1 MESPKRAPADPAKRA
16 TVLAAVLGWL
26 LSLAAARG
34 VTIDPDVVLQLNTAT
49 LSTLSL
55 RVVEKLVVSLSR
67 PLVSGAAALM
77 EVLSRVLLLLLALV
91 LCAAPSHREAILQR
105 ARSFLRDH
113 VEVAVRLSLRM
124 SPAPSPPQAL
134 AELPTGAPPN
144 VLVVGATGVG
154 KSALIGAMSSQAEQH
169 GLVLAAAE
177 GLPSGRALE
186 AYAKV
191 ARTPSLAAPRPDVF
205 RGGAVLTQLCPLSQ
219 VRLGVIVWEA
229 SLTQP
234 LGAYVQ
240 QYVEQMQAVVG
251 NPSLSVV
258 VVCNKTDVVPCP
270 IPQLA
275 ELGDAQPFIAV
286 SAERGT
292 NLRHLFGLLE
302 PNLSKPLS
310 QTASTAGPPESSTAS
325 SSQGGFAD
333 RRRDSFGLAR
343 RESGLQR

>member
-1 MESPKRAPADPAKRA
+1 MVSARRGMESPKRAPADPSKR
-16 TVLAAVLGWL
+16 VWRAAVLGWL

-34 VTIDPDVVLQLNTAT
+34 VTINPDVVLQLNSGS

-55 RVVEKLVVSLSR
+55 RVVEKLIVTLSR
-67 PLVSGAAALM
+67 PVVAGAAALM

-91 LCAAPSHREAILQR
+91 LCAAPKHREAILQR
-105 ARSFLRDH
+105 ARSFLQNH

-124 SPAPSPPQAL
+124 SSAPSPPQAL

-144 VLVVGATGVG
+144 VLVVGAAGVG
-154 KSALIGAMSSQAEQH
+154 KSALIGAMSSQAADH

-191 ARTPSLAAPRPDVF
+191 
-205 RGGAVLTQLCPLSQ
+205 
-219 VRLGVIVWEA
+219 RLGVIVWEA
-229 SLTQP
+229 SLTRP
-234 LGAYVQ
+234 LAAYVQ
-240 QYVEQMQAVVG
+240 QYAEQMQAVVG

-292 NLRHLFGLLE
+292 NLRHLFELLE
-302 PNLSKPLS
+302 PNLSKLHS
-310 QTASTAGPPESSTAS
+310 HTASTAGPLESSTAV

-333 RRRDSFGLAR
+333 PRMDAFGLVR

>member
-1 MESPKRAPADPAKRA
+1 MA
-16 TVLAAVLGWL
+16 
-26 LSLAAARG
+26 
-34 VTIDPDVVLQLNTAT
+34 
-49 LSTLSL
+49 
-55 RVVEKLVVSLSR
+55 
-67 PLVSGAAALM
+67 
-77 EVLSRVLLLLLALV
+77 
-91 LCAAPSHREAILQR
+91 
-105 ARSFLRDH
+105 
-113 VEVAVRLSLRM
+113 
-124 SPAPSPPQAL
+124 PAPSPPQAL

-144 VLVVGATGVG
+144 VLVVGAAGVG

-191 ARTPSLAAPRPDVF
+191 ARTPSLASPRPDVL
-205 RGGAVLTQLCPLSQ
+205 RGGAVLTQQLCPLSQ

-275 ELGDAQPFIAV
+275 GAPAARRALHMHAAPRAPHAPCASRSSARAVGATELGDAQPFIAV

-302 PNLSKPLS
+302 PNLSKPPS

-343 RESGLQR
+343 RESGQQR

>member
-144 VLVVGATGVG
+144 VLVVGAAGVG

-186 AYAKV
+186 AYAK
-191 ARTPSLAAPRPDVF
+191 
-205 RGGAVLTQLCPLSQ
+205 

>member
-144 VLVVGATGVG
+144 VLVVGAAGVG

-186 AYAKV
+186 AYAK
-191 ARTPSLAAPRPDVF
+191 
-205 RGGAVLTQLCPLSQ
+205 

-325 SSQGGFAD
+325 SQGGFAD

>member
-1 MESPKRAPADPAKRA
+1 MSSP
-16 TVLAAVLGWL
+16 
-26 LSLAAARG
+26 
-34 VTIDPDVVLQLNTAT
+34 
-49 LSTLSL
+49 
-55 RVVEKLVVSLSR
+55 
-67 PLVSGAAALM
+67 
-77 EVLSRVLLLLLALV
+77 
-91 LCAAPSHREAILQR
+91 
-105 ARSFLRDH
+105 
-113 VEVAVRLSLRM
+113 
-124 SPAPSPPQAL
+124 PSPPQAL

-144 VLVVGATGVG
+144 VLVVGAAGVG
-154 KSALIGAMSSQAEQH
+154 KSALIGAMSSQAAEH

-191 ARTPSLAAPRPDVF
+191 ARMPSPAPPHPGVPR
-205 RGGAVLTQLCPLSQ
+205 REAVLMQQLCPLSQ

-234 LGAYVQ
+234 LAAYVQ
-240 QYVEQMQAVVG
+240 QYAEQMQAVVG

-275 ELGDAQPFIAV
+275 GAPAARRAARHTAPLPTPRRALRTPRRAPRAPCASHSSAHAVGAPELGDAQPFIAV

-292 NLRHLFGLLE
+292 NLRHLFELLE
-302 PNLSKPLS
+302 PNLSKLHT
-310 QTASTAGPPESSTAS
+310 QTASTAGPLESSTAA

-333 RRRDSFGLAR
+333 PRMDSPRMDSPRVDSRLVR
-343 RESGLQR
+343 RESGLHR

>member
-1 MESPKRAPADPAKRA
+1 MESPKRAPVDPTKRA
-16 TVLAAVLGWL
+16 TALAAVLGWL
-26 LSLAAARG
+26 LSFG
-34 VTIDPDVVLQLNTAT
+34 VTIDPDVILQLNSAT

-55 RVVEKLVVSLSR
+55 RVVEKLVVTLSR

-77 EVLSRVLLLLLALV
+77 EVLSRVLLLLLALL
-91 LCAAPSHREAILQR
+91 LCAAPTHREAILQR

-144 VLVVGATGVG
+144 VLVVGAAGVG
-154 KSALIGAMSSQAEQH
+154 KSALIGAMSSQAAER

-177 GLPSGRALE
+177 GLPSGRAVE
-186 AYAKV
+186 AYAK
-191 ARTPSLAAPRPDVF
+191 
-205 RGGAVLTQLCPLSQ
+205 

-240 QYVEQMQAVVG
+240 QYVEQMRAVVG

-302 PNLSKPLS
+302 PNLSKPPS
-310 QTASTAGPPESSTAS
+310 HESASTAGPPESSTAS

-333 RRRDSFGLAR
+333 RRRDSFGLVR

>member
-191 ARTPSLAAPRPDVF
+191 
-205 RGGAVLTQLCPLSQ
+205 
-219 VRLGVIVWEA
+219 RLGVIVWEA

>member
-16 TVLAAVLGWL
+16 TALAAVLGWL
-26 LSLAAARG
+26 LSLAASRG

-91 LCAAPSHREAILQR
+91 LCAAPKHREAILQR

-144 VLVVGATGVG
+144 VLVVGAAGVG

-186 AYAKV
+186 AYAK
-191 ARTPSLAAPRPDVF
+191 
-205 RGGAVLTQLCPLSQ
+205 

-302 PNLSKPLS
+302 PNLSKPPS

>member
-144 VLVVGATGVG
+144 VLVVGAAGVG

-186 AYAKV
+186 AYAK
-191 ARTPSLAAPRPDVF
+191 
-205 RGGAVLTQLCPLSQ
+205 

-302 PNLSKPLS
+302 PNLSKPPS